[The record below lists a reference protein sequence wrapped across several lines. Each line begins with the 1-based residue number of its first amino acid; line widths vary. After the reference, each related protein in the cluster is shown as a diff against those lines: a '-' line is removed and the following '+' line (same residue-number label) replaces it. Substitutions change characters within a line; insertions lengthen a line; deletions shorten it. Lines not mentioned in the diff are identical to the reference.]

1 MAKTIRV
8 SEAYHA
14 VLKAH
19 NREGETM
26 EDTLRRLMGGPDP
39 AVLAEVIATDKTE
52 SEALRE
58 AISQKRDRGR
68 ARRAALRERF
78 E

>member
-39 AVLAEVIATDKTE
+39 EVLAEVIATDGTE

-58 AISQKRDRGR
+58 AINRKRERGR